1 MKIFTYLCVLLAIL
15 LGVSFS
21 LLNAGTVTVNY
32 FVGSAVLPVSFL
44 IIFSIALGAILSFF
58 FCMLSLLRQKSTA
71 RGLRRKI
78 ESLEKTMNTIST
90 INQKE

>member
-1 MKIFTYLCVLLAIL
+1 
-15 LGVSFS
+15 
-21 LLNAGTVTVNY
+21 VTVNY
-32 FVGSAVLPVSFL
+32 FIGSAVLPVSFL
-44 IIFSIALGAILSFF
+44 IIFSIALGAIISFL

>member
-21 LLNAGTVTVNY
+21 LLNADTVTVNY
-32 FVGSAVLPVSFL
+32 LIGSAVLPVSFL

-58 FCMLSLLRQKSTA
+58 LCMLSLLRQKSTA
-71 RGLRRKI
+71 RGLRKKI
-78 ESLEKTMNTIST
+78 ESLEKMMDTIST
-90 INQKE
+90 INKKE